1 MVSPLNLG
9 LCFGPGEHL
18 QTRVFSFF
26 ILLYTLYMQQNGNSE
41 QDAPK
46 EQNDEIL
53 SPEKA
58 REWLDEF
65 LTEQQKES
73 E

>member
-1 MVSPLNLG
+1 M
-9 LCFGPGEHL
+9 
-18 QTRVFSFF
+18 
-26 ILLYTLYMQQNGNSE
+26 SE
-41 QDAPK
+41 ENQEK
-46 EQNDEIL
+46 NDEIL

-65 LTEQQKES
+65 LAEQQKES